1 MSDYMFM
8 LENHLST
15 DQNRVVAEVQA
26 AASVANFSLFLAGGA
41 MRDMLGGFQIRDL
54 DFVVEGNAPK
64 LAKILTG
71 KAGARVISLD
81 ERRHTMEL
89 LFPGSVTAEIGMA
102 RRERYTKTG
111 GQPMVTP
118 ATIQEDLQ
126 RRDFTVNAIALSL
139 NRASKGLLLDP
150 TNGLADMGR
159 KEMRALYPTAFY
171 DDPARLLRLV
181 RLRLRL
187 GYAVEEK
194 TQQQYENA
202 RAAKAEAHIP
212 RHVLGEDLKQIASE
226 PNPSEVV
233 RALEQD
239 GFLALFSPVLT
250 GAKLN
255 LAGLVKLEKVRK
267 LLPPEAGAGAVG
279 WGPFLYVLTENLN
292 AKDKAALIKQIEM
305 RKSEVDVWQ
314 KLPARAKKTEA
325 VLKSP
330 RLKKPS
336 QIYDVFSKTPADE
349 ILFLL
354 YHSSVRLIQDRIRN
368 YLQKYIPLS
377 QEITDAEVEAKGV
390 AMGTPKFQKLKAE
403 MVAARL
409 DGRTKKP
416 PPPPVEPVAV
426 VAAMQRG
433 RRQI

>member
-64 LAKILTG
+64 LAKILAA
-71 KAGARVISLD
+71 KAGARVLSLD

-89 LFPGSVTAEIGMA
+89 LFPGGVTAEIGMA
-102 RRERYTKTG
+102 RRERYVKTG

-159 KEMRALYPTAFY
+159 KEMRTLYQTAYY
-171 DDPARLLRLV
+171 DDPVRLLRLV

-202 RAAKAEAHIP
+202 RAAKAESHIS
-212 RHVLGEDLKQIASE
+212 RRALCEELKQIASE

-233 RALEQD
+233 CALEQD
-239 GFLALFSPVLT
+239 GFLALFSPALS
-250 GAKLN
+250 GSKLN

-267 LLPPEAGAGAVG
+267 LLPPEIGAGAVG
-279 WGPFLYVLTENLN
+279 WGPFLYVLTEHLT
-292 AKDKAALIKQIEM
+292 AKDKLALIKQVEM

-314 KLPARAKKTEA
+314 KLPARAKKTEG

-336 QIYDVFSKTPADE
+336 QIYDVLSKTPADE

-377 QEITDAEVEAKGV
+377 QEITDVEVEAKGV
-390 AMGTPKFQKLKAE
+390 VMGTPKFQKLKAE